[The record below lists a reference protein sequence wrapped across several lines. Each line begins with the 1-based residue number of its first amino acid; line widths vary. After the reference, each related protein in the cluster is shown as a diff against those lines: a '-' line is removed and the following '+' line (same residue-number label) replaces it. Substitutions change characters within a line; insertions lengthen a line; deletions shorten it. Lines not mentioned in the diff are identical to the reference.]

1 MGDYTSC
8 GDNRLPTEYT
18 DALIESPITLNHTWG
33 YKSFDN
39 DWKSPDTV
47 REIYEKCRSCGA
59 NLLLNIG
66 PDHLG
71 RLPAP
76 AVDVLKSLSLK

>member
-1 MGDYTSC
+1 M
-8 GDNRLPTEYT
+8 LVE
-18 DALIESPITLNHTWG
+18 APITLNRTWG

-39 DWKSPDTV
+39 EWKSTEEVLD
-47 REIYEKCRSCGA
+47 ILHKCTERGA

-71 RLPAP
+71 RIPAP
-76 AVDVLKSLSLK
+76 AAAILREVGTKLRTAE